1 MTLGINYIFWK
12 HETRVL
18 RITSVDIVI
27 LRLIGSIK
35 LQIDDII
42 VDLIDDRASKDSF
55 ILNNSKVDCNCLRK
69 SLKSRSQGRWS
80 KS

>member
-42 VDLIDDRASKDSF
+42 VDLIDDRAS
-55 ILNNSKVDCNCLRK
+55 
-69 SLKSRSQGRWS
+69 
-80 KS
+80 